1 MALSYEFSI
10 GSVRAREN
18 SLFSEADAEQMLALR
33 SEGDLVRYLKDK
45 GYGDGDTI
53 DAIMESNTRRMWAY
67 IKSIAPDFNLFL
79 PFFIQNDIHNLKTVL
94 KGTMADREYEALLI
108 EPCSIPKE
116 ALIKAVENRRF
127 EQFPQWLQRP
137 ANRAYQILAETKDAR
152 LSDAYL
158 DRGVLDELLA
168 QAKRSRSPFLMAYF
182 NTMVFYTDVKTA
194 LRGARVNASRYYL
207 EKAIV
212 ECEGLDKAAVV
223 KAALQGSEALIKYLK
238 AQQVYDCHKAIELFV
253 SSPSAFEKFVD
264 NRLIGLAKQLCRLSS
279 EGPEPLLGYYIGCV
293 YERKMITLIASGLTT
308 ETPKEQIRER
318 LREIYG

>member
-94 KGTMADREYEALLI
+94 KGTMADREYETLLI

-212 ECEGLDKAAVV
+212 EETVPVC
-223 KAALQGSEALIKYLK
+223 
-238 AQQVYDCHKAIELFV
+238 IE
-253 SSPSAFEKFVD
+253 
-264 NRLIGLAKQLCRLSS
+264 
-279 EGPEPLLGYYIGCV
+279 
-293 YERKMITLIASGLTT
+293 
-308 ETPKEQIRER
+308 
-318 LREIYG
+318 